1 MKETVLVTGGAG
13 YIGSHT
19 AVELIQAGFDVVI
32 ADNLSNSDLQAVE
45 GVRRITGAEVPFE
58 QIDCCDL
65 QAMRRLFERHEFRSV
80 IHFAA
85 SKAVGESVAEP
96 LKYYRNNLL
105 SFLNVVELMCDFG
118 RPNILFSS
126 SCTVYGEP
134 DAQPVTEQTPRKP
147 ATSPYG
153 NTKQISEDILR
164 DAVAAHP
171 GLRGIALR
179 YFNPIGS
186 HPSALI
192 GELPRGVPQNLVPYV
207 TQTAAGIRECL
218 SIAHLGIT
226 GHSTALDTLFREYK
240 KELGLEE
247 AEEAK
252 ADDHYEILSQPK
264 AASLDELA
272 GSDVLPRMNPVM
284 DMVRGGMLKFHVDI
298 HAFDMGDR
306 KTPLLVHQQEGE
318 WVVSLGNETA
328 LHHWYCE
335 DGTAA
340 QVGEDTEN
348 ILILITGFAP
358 NRNKVAAA
366 RNELARR
373 MKSAFDRSVEVGWL
387 EAGTHE
393 FTASI

>member
-1 MKETVLVTGGAG
+1 MKVIYDDHLFDTIPGLCVGIL
-13 YIGSHT
+13 
-19 AVELIQAGFDVVI
+19 AVRAL
-32 ADNLSNSDLQAVE
+32 DNR
-45 GVRRITGAEVPFE
+45 GVNLEAEAFRRR
-58 QIDCCDL
+58 CCTE
-65 QAMRRLFERHEFRSV
+65 A
-80 IHFAA
+80 
-85 SKAVGESVAEP
+85 
-96 LKYYRNNLL
+96 NLL
-105 SFLNVVELMCDFG
+105 LKMNPSMAEKELQ
-118 RPNILFSS
+118 R
-126 SCTVYGEP
+126 YQ
-134 DAQPVTEQTPRKP
+134 DALT
-147 ATSPYG
+147 
-153 NTKQISEDILR
+153 
-164 DAVAAHP
+164 
-171 GLRGIALR
+171 
-179 YFNPIGS
+179 
-186 HPSALI
+186 
-192 GELPRGVPQNLVPYV
+192 
-207 TQTAAGIRECL
+207 
-218 SIAHLGIT
+218 HLGIT

-272 GSDVLPRMNPVM
+272 GSDVLPRMNPVI

-328 LHHWYCE
+328 LHNWYCE
-335 DGTAA
+335 NGTAA
-340 QVGEDTEN
+340 QVGENTEN